1 MRRAKSVLAT
11 LLIST
16 TIASSAAADCPNAV
30 DLKVGD
36 TVKDCDRVGLSL
48 DYNKTVQ
55 KQLVDGDYNAQIVD
69 EQGKQLTLK
78 DLDIQYQQKRG
89 DNAIAD
95 SSLYQSQLAQ
105 EKQKSKFDLWIGIG
119 IGLLAAYIGA
129 EAVRAGSGH

>member
-11 LLIST
+11 LLTFT
-16 TIASSAAADCPNAV
+16 TIASSAYADCPNAV

-55 KQLVDGDYNAQIVD
+55 KQLVDGDYNAQIVE
-69 EQGKQLTLK
+69 EQQKQLTLK

-89 DNAIAD
+89 DDAIAD
-95 SSLYQSQLAQ
+95 AGLYKSQLDQ
-105 EKQKSKFDLWIGIG
+105 ERQKSKVDLWLGIG

-129 EAVRAGSGH
+129 QAVRAGAGH